1 MCKMVKLII
10 YKSTITLNV
19 NGLNVPTKRLEWVN
33 GCRNNTHIHTTYKTL
48 ISELMTHTK
57 WVNEKRKSMQ
67 NGNQKKTRVVILLS
81 YKKKKKKPF
90 KIQTVRKDTKKD
102 TT

>member
-10 YKSTITLNV
+10 YKSVITLNV

-33 GCRNNTHIHTTYKTL
+33 GCRNNTHIYTTYKTL

-67 NGNQKKTRVVILLS
+67 NVNQKKTRVLILLS
-81 YKKKKKKPF
+81 YKKKKPF
-90 KIQTVRKDTKKD
+90 KIQTVRKDKKRTPHND
-102 TT
+102 